1 VPVSFCLLHNT
12 TLLSP
17 WKTKADKG
25 GRALVRPLG
34 PLCKSFALTHGIRA
48 ANDDGIGI
56 MDDSVADSV
65 RQEWPRRFSG
75 ANRLPQTVRRKWWML
90 SCSALPRFPA
100 DLWLQSP

>member
-1 VPVSFCLLHNT
+1 MPVSFCLLHNT

-48 ANDDGIGI
+48 ANDDGVGI

-65 RQEWPRRFSG
+65 GKSG
-75 ANRLPQTVRRKWWML
+75 L
-90 SCSALPRFPA
+90 A
-100 DLWLQSP
+100 DFLVPTAYLKL